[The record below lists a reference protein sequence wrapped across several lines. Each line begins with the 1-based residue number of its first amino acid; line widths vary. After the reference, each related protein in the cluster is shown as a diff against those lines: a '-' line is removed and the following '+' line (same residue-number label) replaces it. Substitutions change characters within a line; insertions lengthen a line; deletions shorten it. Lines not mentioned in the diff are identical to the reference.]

1 MHVGSGMSFILTI
14 VVSTTKNIAES
25 KERRV
30 SAEVL
35 VIGSYA
41 APDHRVAPRVWGDV
55 LSLASQYVF
64 RCQLDVISQNR
75 SNAEARWQES
85 RVLDMRSS
93 VCPYSRHI
101 DP

>member
-14 VVSTTKNIAES
+14 VVSTTKNIAEN

-55 LSLASQYVF
+55 LSTAS
-64 RCQLDVISQNR
+64 
-75 SNAEARWQES
+75 
-85 RVLDMRSS
+85 
-93 VCPYSRHI
+93 
-101 DP
+101 

>member
-41 APDHRVAPRVWGDV
+41 APDHRAAPRVWGDV
-55 LSLASQYVF
+55 LLF
-64 RCQLDVISQNR
+64 I
-75 SNAEARWQES
+75 
-85 RVLDMRSS
+85 
-93 VCPYSRHI
+93 
-101 DP
+101 

>member
-14 VVSTTKNIAES
+14 VVSTTKNIAKS

-55 LSLASQYVF
+55 LSLF
-64 RCQLDVISQNR
+64 RMRGGNIYTALSKRVSLM
-75 SNAEARWQES
+75 ES
-85 RVLDMRSS
+85 AGENPVAYTNI
-93 VCPYSRHI
+93 VVGV
-101 DP
+101 

>member
-55 LSLASQYVF
+55 LSLASQFVF
-64 RCQLDVISQNR
+64 RYHLDVISQNR
-75 SNAEARWQES
+75 INIKTRWQES

-93 VCPYSRHI
+93 VCPYS
-101 DP
+101 

>member
-1 MHVGSGMSFILTI
+1 MHVGSRMSFILTI

-41 APDHRVAPRVWGDV
+41 APDHRIAPRVWGDV
-55 LSLASQYVF
+55 LSQSKQDGRKRADSPRYF
-64 RCQLDVISQNR
+64 ENR
-75 SNAEARWQES
+75 NAIRIRNRTWS
-85 RVLDMRSS
+85 RLFSMRGE
-93 VCPYSRHI
+93 R
-101 DP
+101 